1 MSRVSIFNKH
11 LLYLY
16 FYTFRFRSKPSRE
29 VQGLIKDL
37 KDLVECTYTLLGV
50 TRKWVLQKLVLVVE
64 GNPLPLVSVLKKSLV
79 VPSSTTISG
88 GTLRLTGVD
97 EETDYDFP
105 KFLRP
110 QRTHLYFVLGPLVGL
125 SQNYRTFTFSVRQII
140 NLKRR
145 QLRQLRQFPIN
156 QSIKE

>member
-1 MSRVSIFNKH
+1 M
-11 LLYLY
+11 
-16 FYTFRFRSKPSRE
+16 
-29 VQGLIKDL
+29 

-125 SQNYRTFTFSVRQII
+125 S
-140 NLKRR
+140 
-145 QLRQLRQFPIN
+145 
-156 QSIKE
+156 